1 MDERQAG
8 RPARRT
14 AVAALLGLV
23 GIAGTGA
30 CASGGGAP
38 RVTEPGVVAVV
49 TAGGDTWEVRRSPDV
64 RANPRVQVPP
74 ARAYA
79 VLPAVY
85 AELQFPAD
93 MQDPASRQIGV
104 SEQRFSRRI
113 LGRPPGDFFDCG
125 LDSGLNLPLADRA
138 PIDARIVT
146 QVLGG
151 GDAAEI
157 ATTIRATARRSGG
170 NAGVAECR
178 STGLL
183 EILIGDMVRERAGPT

>member
-1 MDERQAG
+1 MHKGPVGTGG
-8 RPARRT
+8 RWT
-14 AVAALLGLV
+14 GVVGMLGLLGL
-23 GIAGTGA
+23 AGVGA
-30 CASGGGAP
+30 CASGGAAP

-49 TAGGDTWEVRRSPDV
+49 TASGDTWEVRRSPEV
-64 RANPRVQVPP
+64 QVNPRVQVPP
-74 ARAYA
+74 ARAYE

-93 MQDPASRQIGV
+93 LQDPAARQIGV

-113 LGRPPGDFFDCG
+113 LGRSPSDFFDCG
-125 LDSGLNLPLADRA
+125 LESGLNLPLADRA

-183 EILIGDMVRERAGPT
+183 EILIGDMVRERAGPG

>member
-1 MDERQAG
+1 MEERPVGPSRGRAG
-8 RPARRT
+8 VARMLGL
-14 AVAALLGLV
+14 AGLLGV
-23 GIAGTGA
+23 GA
-30 CASGGGAP
+30 CAAGGGAP

-49 TAGGDTWEVRRSPDV
+49 TASGDTWEVRRSPDV

-74 ARAYA
+74 DRAYA

-93 MQDPASRQIGV
+93 LQDPAARQIGV

-113 LGRPPGDFFDCG
+113 LGRTPSDFFDCG

-183 EILIGDMVRERAGPT
+183 EILIGDMVRERAGAT

>member
-1 MDERQAG
+1 MVVRPEGKRG
-8 RPARRT
+8 RWGAPVR
-14 AVAALLGLV
+14 VLGLLG
-23 GIAGTGA
+23 IASVGA
-30 CASGGGAP
+30 CASGGAAP
-38 RVTEPGVVAVV
+38 AASEPGVVAVV
-49 TAGGDTWEVRRSPDV
+49 TAGGESWEVRRSPDV

-74 ARAYA
+74 ARAFE

-93 MQDPASRQIGV
+93 MQDPAARQIGV

-113 LGRPPGDFFDCG
+113 LGRTPSDFFDCG

-146 QVLGG
+146 QVMGG

-170 NAGVAECR
+170 NAGVADCR

-183 EILIGDMVRERAGPT
+183 EILIGEMVRERASPP

>member
-1 MDERQAG
+1 MDEGTVG
-8 RPARRT
+8 RPGRWT
-14 AVAALLGLV
+14 AVAGMLGLV
-23 GIAGTGA
+23 GLVGAGA
-30 CASGGGAP
+30 CASGGATP
-38 RVTEPGVVAVV
+38 MVTEPGVVAVV

-64 RANPRVQVPP
+64 RVNPRVQVPP
-74 ARAYA
+74 ARAYEA
-79 VLPAVY
+79 LPAVY

-93 MQDPASRQIGV
+93 MQDPAARQIGV

-113 LGRPPGDFFDCG
+113 LGRPPSDFFDCG

-183 EILIGDMVRERAGPT
+183 EILIGEMVRERAGPV